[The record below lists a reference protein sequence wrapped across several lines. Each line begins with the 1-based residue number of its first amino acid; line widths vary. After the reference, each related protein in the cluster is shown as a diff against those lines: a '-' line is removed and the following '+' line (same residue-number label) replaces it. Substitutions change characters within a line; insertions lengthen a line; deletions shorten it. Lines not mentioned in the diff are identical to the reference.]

1 MDKLIEEVTSEL
13 ELRQIELLK
22 NDAYAKLLAAE
33 KAMYALFCALPVG
46 WERVRASEIYENV
59 RTSTRTR

>member
-22 NDAYAKLLAAE
+22 NDAYAKLLSAE

-46 WERVRASEIYENV
+46 RERVRASEIYENV
-59 RTSTRTR
+59 RTATRTR